1 MQDYNRGIRVNRY
14 YPGTYNYR
22 ACVLADTG
30 QYAAALED
38 VNRCLQ
44 LAPASKNGHAMRGE
58 IYFLMGDYPAALTDF
73 EKATELK
80 KDDPYGLAGQAATHY
95 AMGDVDAAKALWRR
109 TLEQE
114 SKYADVQEFADEF
127 MPAEG
132 FMDAIRKVAA
142 LAED

>member
-22 ACVLADTG
+22 ACALA
-30 QYAAALED
+30 
-38 VNRCLQ
+38 
-44 LAPASKNGHAMRGE
+44 
-58 IYFLMGDYPAALTDF
+58 DF
-73 EKATELK
+73 EKGAELK

-109 TLEQE
+109 TLERE
-114 SKYADVQEFADEF
+114 SDYADVQEFADEF
-127 MPAEG
+127 MPAKG
-132 FMDAIRKVAA
+132 FMDAVRKVAA